1 MLLRS
6 SRWGMVLTATSV
18 ADLRRGDK
26 SDGGLRPGYDSATVC
41 VCLNIVYRYCSTRT
55 GHTGIRRLREAARGM
70 GRIYVFA
77 DEAGNFNF
85 DRSPG
90 ASRYFILIT
99 VTLADCSVGHDLLE
113 LRRQLAWEGVELT
126 DHFHATE
133 ETQAVRDR
141 VFAILARHDFRV
153 DSTIFDKPKVRPHL
167 RADDTTFYKYVA
179 AQIAEQDDEL
189 LVIAA
194 SLGTKRRQI
203 AFRGAVRDVVLQVAQ
218 ATHIQ
223 TAFWPAAIDPCLQVA
238 DYCCW
243 AIQRKWER
251 GDNRSHVLIAEKIA
265 SELDIFRFGSVTHY

>member
-1 MLLRS
+1 
-6 SRWGMVLTATSV
+6 
-18 ADLRRGDK
+18 
-26 SDGGLRPGYDSATVC
+26 
-41 VCLNIVYRYCSTRT
+41 
-55 GHTGIRRLREAARGM
+55 M

-90 ASRYFILIT
+90 ASRYFILTT

-113 LRRQLAWEGVELT
+113 LRRQLTWEGVELT

-133 ETQAVRDR
+133 ETQAVRD
-141 VFAILARHDFRV
+141 
-153 DSTIFDKPKVRPHL
+153 
-167 RADDTTFYKYVA
+167 
-179 AQIAEQDDEL
+179 
-189 LVIAA
+189 
-194 SLGTKRRQI
+194 
-203 AFRGAVRDVVLQVAQ
+203 VVLQVAR